1 LRSAWPVQWDAP
13 DRFFPI
19 LRLERDRVK
28 LVKDVR
34 KLAVLRV
41 NAIGDYLVSL
51 PALEA
56 LRAAYPAAELVLL
69 GSGWHADFL
78 AGRPGP
84 VDRCVP
90 VPPTVGVRDD
100 RPPSPPATVE
110 RFFARVRAERFDL
123 AVQLQGG
130 GRHSNPF
137 VCRLGARVTAGSRA
151 PDAPPL
157 DRAVPYTGHQH
168 EIHRFLEV
176 ADLVG
181 ATPVTLEPR
190 LQVTAADRAEAAA
203 ALAGDDR
210 PLVVLH
216 PGANDPRRRWP
227 VERLAV
233 VGSELARKGAR
244 LAVVGTA
251 ADQPLAD
258 RLLAD
263 RLLATLE
270 GDAADLT
277 GRLGLGGLAGLLER
291 ASSLVGNDSGP
302 RHLAAAVG
310 TATVAVYWGVQ
321 PRQLRAAA
329 PGTAPGPDRLAAA
342 LPGLRRPR
350 PPTGLPALP
359 PGLVRRR
366 RQHRR
371 GAGRGPRPARDRGRQ
386 GIKTMTMRHR
396 WTLGEQGGLVRRARS
411 ASQRSL
417 GRQPALIGIPLPVT
431 PSDLTEVS

>member
-1 LRSAWPVQWDAP
+1 V
-13 DRFFPI
+13 
-19 LRLERDRVK
+19 E

-34 KLAVLRV
+34 KLAVLRA

-56 LRAAYPAAELVLL
+56 LRAAYPEAELVLL
-69 GSGWHADFL
+69 GADWHAGFL

-90 VPPTVGVRDD
+90 VPPTAGVRDD
-100 RPPSPPATVE
+100 RPPAAPATVD
-110 RFFARVRAERFDL
+110 RFFAHMRAEQFDL

-137 VCRLGARVTAGSRA
+137 VRRLGARVTAGSQA
-151 PDAPPL
+151 PDAPAL
-157 DRAVPYTGHQH
+157 DRSVPYTGHQH

-176 ADLVG
+176 AGLVG
-181 ATPVTLEPR
+181 APPVTLEPR

-216 PGANDPRRRWP
+216 PGANDSRRRWP

-233 VGSELARKGAR
+233 VASELARKGAR
-244 LAVVGTA
+244 LTVVGTA

-258 RLLAD
+258 RLLA
-263 RLLATLE
+263 TLE
-270 GDAADLT
+270 RDAADLT

-291 ASSLVGNDSGP
+291 AILLVGNDSGP

-310 TATVAVYWGVQ
+310 TATVAVYWWVSLGSYG
-321 PRQLRAAA
+321 PLYRA
-329 PGTAPGPDRLAAA
+329 
-342 LPGLRRPR
+342 
-350 PPTGLPALP
+350 
-359 PGLVRRR
+359 
-366 RQHRR
+366 
-371 GAGRGPRPARDRGRQ
+371 
-386 GIKTMTMRHR
+386 RHR
-396 WTLGEQGGLVRRARS
+396 APTAWRLHCPVCGANGLQQDCRSSHDASFVADVTTDEVLAEALDLFATESARASTR
-411 ASQRSL
+411 
-417 GRQPALIGIPLPVT
+417 
-431 PSDLTEVS
+431 

>member
-1 LRSAWPVQWDAP
+1 MGSSSPT
-13 DRFFPI
+13 
-19 LRLERDRVK
+19 LRLERDHVE

-34 KLAVLRV
+34 KLAVLRA

-56 LRAAYPAAELVLL
+56 LRVAYPEAELVLL
-69 GSGWHADFL
+69 GAGWHAGFL

-84 VDRCVP
+84 VDRCLA

-100 RPPSPPATVE
+100 RPPSPAAAVDW
-110 RFFARVRAERFDL
+110 FFARMRTERFDL

-130 GRHSNPF
+130 GLHSNPF
-137 VCRLGARVTAGSRA
+137 VCRLGARVTAGSQA

-157 DRAVPYTGHQH
+157 DRTVPYTGHQH

-176 ADLVG
+176 AGLVG

-190 LQVTAADRAEAAA
+190 LQVTATDRAEAAA
-203 ALAGDDR
+203 VLAEDGR

-244 LAVVGTA
+244 MAVVGTA
-251 ADQPLAD
+251 TEQPLAD
-258 RLLAD
+258 RLLA
-263 RLLATLE
+263 TLD

-277 GRLGLGGLAGLLER
+277 GRLRLGGLAGLLER
-291 ASSLVGNDSGP
+291 ATLLIGNDSGP

-310 TATVAVYWGVQ
+310 TATVAVYWGMHLGSYG
-321 PRQLRAAA
+321 PLYRA
-329 PGTAPGPDRLAAA
+329 
-342 LPGLRRPR
+342 
-350 PPTGLPALP
+350 
-359 PGLVRRR
+359 
-366 RQHRR
+366 
-371 GAGRGPRPARDRGRQ
+371 
-386 GIKTMTMRHR
+386 RHR
-396 WTLGEQGGLVRRARS
+396 APTAWRLHCPVCGANSLQEDCRASHQASLVADVTVDEVLAEALDLLATETARASTR
-411 ASQRSL
+411 
-417 GRQPALIGIPLPVT
+417 
-431 PSDLTEVS
+431 

>member
-1 LRSAWPVQWDAP
+1 MRPTGIPTS
-13 DRFFPI
+13 
-19 LRLERDRVK
+19 RLERDRVE

-34 KLAVLRV
+34 KLAVLRA

-51 PALEA
+51 PAIQA
-56 LRAAYPAAELVLL
+56 LRAAYPQAELVLL
-69 GSGWHADFL
+69 GADWHAGFL

-100 RPPSPPATVE
+100 RPPAPPAAVE
-110 RFFARVRAERFDL
+110 RFFARMRAERFDL

-137 VCRLGARVTAGSRA
+137 VRRLGARVTAGSQA
-151 PDAPPL
+151 PDAPAL
-157 DRAVPYTGHQH
+157 DRTVPYTSHQH

-181 ATPVTLEPR
+181 APPVTLEPR
-190 LQVTAADRAEAAA
+190 LAVTDADRAEATA

-244 LAVVGTA
+244 LAVVGTV
-251 ADQPLAD
+251 ADQP
-258 RLLAD
+258 LAD

-277 GRLGLGGLAGLLER
+277 SRLGLGGLAGLLEQ
-291 ASSLVGNDSGP
+291 ATLLVGNDSGP

-310 TATVAVYWGVQ
+310 TATVAVYWGVSLGSYG
-321 PRQLRAAA
+321 PLYRA
-329 PGTAPGPDRLAAA
+329 
-342 LPGLRRPR
+342 
-350 PPTGLPALP
+350 
-359 PGLVRRR
+359 
-366 RQHRR
+366 
-371 GAGRGPRPARDRGRQ
+371 
-386 GIKTMTMRHR
+386 RHR
-396 WTLGEQGGLVRRARS
+396 APTAWRLHCPVCGANGLHQDCRSSHDASFVADVPTDEVLADALDLLVTETARASTR
-411 ASQRSL
+411 
-417 GRQPALIGIPLPVT
+417 
-431 PSDLTEVS
+431 

>member
-1 LRSAWPVQWDAP
+1 M
-13 DRFFPI
+13 
-19 LRLERDRVK
+19 E
-28 LVKDVR
+28 LVTDVR
-34 KLAVLRV
+34 KLAVLRA

-56 LRAAYPAAELVLL
+56 LRAAYPEAELVLL
-69 GSGWHADFL
+69 GAGWHAGFL

-84 VDRCVP
+84 VDRCLP

-100 RPPSPPATVE
+100 RPPSQPATVE
-110 RFFARVRAERFDL
+110 RFFARMQTEHFDL

-130 GRHSNPF
+130 GRYSNPF
-137 VCRLGARVTAGSRA
+137 VCRLGARVTAGSQA

-157 DRAVPYTGHQH
+157 DRTVPYTGHQH

-190 LQVTAADRAEAAA
+190 LQVTPADRVEAAA
-203 ALAGDDR
+203 AVAEDDR

-258 RLLAD
+258 RLLA
-263 RLLATLE
+263 TLD
-270 GDAADLT
+270 GDATDLT
-277 GRLGLGGLAGLLER
+277 GRLGLGGLAGLLEQ
-291 ASSLVGNDSGP
+291 ATLLVGNDSGP

-310 TATVAVYWGVQ
+310 AATVAIYWCVSLGSYG
-321 PRQLRAAA
+321 PLYRA
-329 PGTAPGPDRLAAA
+329 
-342 LPGLRRPR
+342 
-350 PPTGLPALP
+350 
-359 PGLVRRR
+359 
-366 RQHRR
+366 
-371 GAGRGPRPARDRGRQ
+371 
-386 GIKTMTMRHR
+386 RHR
-396 WTLGEQGGLVRRARS
+396 APTSWRVHCPVCGANGLQHDCRSSHHASFVADVTTDEVLAEALDLLATETARATTDAYERK
-411 ASQRSL
+411 R
-417 GRQPALIGIPLPVT
+417 
-431 PSDLTEVS
+431 